1 MCLVKEGSVNHLF
14 VHCQWVSSLWFL
26 ILSLVGIS
34 WAQPS
39 NVKRCVGS
47 MEKEIEKVL
56 GSWDLKVGSF
66 GYMVVYL
73 EREEPTDF

>member
-1 MCLVKEGSVNHLF
+1 
-14 VHCQWVSSLWFL
+14 
-26 ILSLVGIS
+26 
-34 WAQPS
+34 
-39 NVKRCVGS
+39 